1 MTVILNK
8 RDRREDEEKR
18 NEREG
23 KIKGMQILYRDRQ
36 TSEKGFKK
44 RISLRNTQVFGKLSH
59 QKCLRLYFLAFLLF
73 LLLFL
78 FQAFVRSVFCT
89 SDVLE
94 SLGHFHP
101 DFRGYFQL
109 LEAEKKTKTKM
120 ENEIATKIGRGRN
133 RN

>member
-1 MTVILNK
+1 MIV
-8 RDRREDEEKR
+8 
-18 NEREG
+18 
-23 KIKGMQILYRDRQ
+23 
-36 TSEKGFKK
+36 
-44 RISLRNTQVFGKLSH
+44 
-59 QKCLRLYFLAFLLF
+59 AFLSF
-73 LLLFL
+73 LVFSSVSLPVSFL
-78 FQAFVRSVFCT
+78 GFFVPSVFCT

-133 RN
+133 KN